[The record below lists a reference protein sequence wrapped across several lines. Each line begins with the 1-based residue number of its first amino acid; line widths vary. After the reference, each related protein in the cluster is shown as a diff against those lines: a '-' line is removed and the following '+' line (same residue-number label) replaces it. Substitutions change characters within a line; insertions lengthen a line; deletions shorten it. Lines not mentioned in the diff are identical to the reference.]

1 METAYKRWRVI
12 LVMVAIL
19 IAAMADHLSSPTF
32 AYNMGQGVETSLM
45 QRDANACAPCG
56 APCPSASQND

>member
-1 METAYKRWRVI
+1 MAVAYKRWRVI

-19 IAAMADHLSSPTF
+19 IVALADHLRSPTF

-45 QRDANACAPCG
+45 QRDGNACAPCG
-56 APCPSASQND
+56 APCPSANQDE